1 MEQVMSAYNWVIE
14 NSGTIITT
22 ATAIVAGASAIAA
35 MTPTPRDDGWVKKAY
50 ALIDWF
56 ALNVGKAKD
65 KGTPDPKVCQCDE
78 FIDDTPAS

>member
-35 MTPTPRDDGWVKKAY
+35 MTPTPKDDGWVKKAY

-56 ALNVGKAKD
+56 ALNVGKAKA
-65 KGTPDPKVCQCDE
+65 KGEVKAKKKASPKKK
-78 FIDDTPAS
+78 PAKK